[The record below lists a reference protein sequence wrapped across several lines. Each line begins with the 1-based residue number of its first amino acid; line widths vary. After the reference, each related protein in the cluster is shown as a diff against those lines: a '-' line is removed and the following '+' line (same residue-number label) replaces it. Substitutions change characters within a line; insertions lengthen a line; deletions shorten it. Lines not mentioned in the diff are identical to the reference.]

1 MHKVSRLWEIRVNAT
16 TAGAQFGASITAL
29 ADGGWLV
36 TWTSPDEAGTGIY
49 QRRYDRF
56 GNAGDETQ
64 VNLITAGDQTKP
76 SVTALAGG
84 GWIVTWMTPDGTA
97 PGNNIHQRHFPAQG
111 DPGPETRV
119 NPTPAGDQK
128 EPSITALAGGGWVVT
143 WTTYD
148 GADNNIYQRHYTAN
162 GTIGSEVLINSTT
175 ANAQWSTSVTALA
188 DGGWVVTW
196 ESYGQDGDS
205 NGIYQQRY
213 NANGSRVLGE
223 TQVNTTTAGSQ
234 YGPSVTTLTDGGWVV
249 TWTSEDPNM
258 STGDKEQ
265 IYQQRYSANGLKVG
279 GEIHVNTNTSKSQNN
294 PSVTALADGGWVV
307 TWTSEMQD
315 GDDYGIYQQR
325 FTKDGQKV
333 GPTTPTGLSSTL
345 SFQEGQT
352 GASGQLTVKAFDVSQ
367 GHSYTLLDDA
377 GGLFAL
383 TANGT
388 VIVKDGIKLDYEQ
401 AQSHQIR
408 VQVKDGLGAAYEQW
422 VQIQV
427 ADVANENLTGSAGA
441 DVLKG
446 GGFSD
451 TFRGS
456 GGNDALYGGLGND
469 RLYGDSGNDKIY
481 GGAGNDRLYGG
492 SGRDTFV
499 FDTRPNKRTNVDKIY
514 DFKSRDDSFH
524 LDNAIFTKLGRVG
537 SEAQPK
543 KFNSDMFVEGTRAK
557 DREDRIVYDKKTGSL
572 YYDQDGTGSKAQVKI
587 ATLTNKT
594 KLYWHDFFVI

>member
-1 MHKVSRLWEIRVNAT
+1 MTVVVAPTGETRVNTTTGGDQIKSSIARLADGGWVVTWESNAEAGSGIYQQRYNAQGKPVMGEIRVNAT
-16 TAGAQFGASITAL
+16 TAGTQSEASITAL
-29 ADGGWLV
+29 ADGGWV
-36 TWTSPDEAGTGIY
+36 VIWTSPDETGTGIY

-64 VNLITAGDQTKP
+64 VNLITAGNQTKP
-76 SVTALAGG
+76 SVTALVDGS
-84 GWIVTWMTPDGTA
+84 WIVTWMTPDGTA
-97 PGNNIHQRHFPAQG
+97 PGNNIHQRHFPAKG

-128 EPSITALAGGGWVVT
+128 DPSITALAGGGWVVT

-148 GADNNIYQRHYTAN
+148 GADNNIYQRHYAAN
-162 GTIGSEVLINSTT
+162 GTIGSEVLVNSTT
-175 ANAQWSTSVTALA
+175 AEAQ
-188 DGGWVVTW
+188 
-196 ESYGQDGDS
+196 E
-205 NGIYQQRY
+205 
-213 NANGSRVLGE
+213 
-223 TQVNTTTAGSQ
+223 NT
-234 YGPSVTTLTDGGWVV
+234 
-249 TWTSEDPNM
+249 
-258 STGDKEQ
+258 
-265 IYQQRYSANGLKVG
+265 
-279 GEIHVNTNTSKSQNN
+279 
-294 PSVTALADGGWVV
+294 SVTALADGGWVV
-307 TWTSEMQD
+307 TWTSLDQD
-315 GDDYGIYQQR
+315 GDKYGIYQQR

-333 GPTTPTGLSSTL
+333 GPTTPTGLSSAL

-367 GHSYTLLDDA
+367 GHTYALLDDA
-377 GGLFAL
+377 GGRFAL

-427 ADVANENLTGSAGA
+427 ADVASENLTGSAGA

-456 GGNDALYGGLGND
+456 GGNDGLYGGLGND

-524 LDNAIFTKLGRVG
+524 LDNAIFTKLGRAG
-537 SEAQPK
+537 SEARPK
-543 KFNSDMFVEGTRAK
+543 KFTSDMFVEGTRAQ